1 VERTVGEVLP
11 ALIKSQKDF
20 KEAIESLT
28 KETAKREVEL
38 NEYKLKYN
46 IKVKGDSKE
55 TSGGEEEKKT
65 RGVLA

>member
-1 VERTVGEVLP
+1 LLP
-11 ALIKSQKDF
+11 ALIKSQNDF
-20 KEAIESLT
+20 KEAIESLM

-46 IKVKGDSKE
+46 IKVKGDKE
-55 TSGGEEEKKT
+55 TTQSGVEEEKK

>member
-1 VERTVGEVLP
+1 VLP
-11 ALIKSQKDF
+11 ALVKSQTDF

-46 IKVKGDSKE
+46 IKVKGDNKE
-55 TSGGEEEKKT
+55 TSGSGEEEKKT